1 MLNGCCVYFNS
12 FNTALLLSDYV
23 VWKFVATYEVI
34 SDFWT
39 LQLNDSFFAGLGKN
53 NIFFFF
59 ITSVHLF
66 FTLTTVD
73 DILELE

>member
-1 MLNGCCVYFNS
+1 M
-12 FNTALLLSDYV
+12 DDEYV
-23 VWKFVATYEVI
+23 GVYEVI

-39 LQLNDSFFAGLGKN
+39 LKLNNSFFAGLGKN

>member
-1 MLNGCCVYFNS
+1 MVCVYWYIMLYTS
-12 FNTALLLSDYV
+12 LASRSYM
-23 VWKFVATYEVI
+23 YEVI

-39 LQLNDSFFAGLGKN
+39 LKLNNSFFAGLGKN